1 MINIYYDKIVD
12 GVKVPNGIPEN
23 FTKYY
28 VPFFNDSFFRK
39 EQKVEPAVYPSDL
52 RQPQAQEFSIDSIK
66 DNETEFLG
74 YYTIEGFGSAKNAM
88 GINIENEGIFESSFN
103 YISKKSLDFL

>member
-28 VPFFNDSFFRK
+28 VPFFND
-39 EQKVEPAVYPSDL
+39 V
-52 RQPQAQEFSIDSIK
+52 
-66 DNETEFLG
+66 FL
-74 YYTIEGFGSAKNAM
+74 EKN
-88 GINIENEGIFESSFN
+88 
-103 YISKKSLDFL
+103 KKLNQQFIRVI